1 MSSCNIGTR
10 TITKR
15 KLNAPPRVYENL
27 VGEVF
32 SGPGVGTTWRM
43 PIRFLE
49 KSGTPIFVSL
59 TGEGGRK
66 AVFQRSNRAEWI
78 KRLLAT
84 LAWKEV
90 RIGLGYKD
98 AVVWIGSKR
107 FQPTSED
114 LKGFISDDEA
124 CTAGNGVRAIGS
136 RNGKARMGKGD
147 DEMAKKQKVVK
158 KSKKSKKSKAS
169 SDGRSGSVSDRVRF
183 IVEKVNRGVRVTI
196 DGRPK
201 TARVISK
208 AALRESVV
216 AEAYGYTDKFIG
228 PREKIGNKGGG
239 LYNRIRKAMGWIS
252 SGASKDKKSKSG
264 KKAKKSSS
272 KETIRKGVVKKVGK
286 RPITKKSSRKV
297 IHKVKRH

>member
-114 LKGFISDDEA
+114 LKGFTSDDEICA
-124 CTAGNGVRAIGS
+124 AGNGVRTS
-136 RNGKARMGKGD
+136 VPRKERARTTEGD

-169 SDGRSGSVSDRVRF
+169 GDGRSESVSDRVRF
-183 IVEKVNRGVRVTI
+183 IVERVKHGVRVTI

-239 LYNRIRKAMGWIS
+239 LYNRIRKAMGWTS
-252 SGASKDKKSKSG
+252 SGAPKGK
-264 KKAKKSSS
+264 KKAKKSSAKKTS
-272 KETIRKGVVKKVGK
+272 RKGVVKKVGK
-286 RPITKKSSRKV
+286 RPITKKSGRKV